1 MGDRIANVLTARLE
15 ELAAAAE
22 RSGAAAPAVA
32 RLLEAASVATMQAV
46 ALDART
52 VAAGDTSV
60 GAEEHRPVL
69 ADLREAA

>member
-1 MGDRIANVLTARLE
+1 MGDGIADVLTARLE
-15 ELAAAAE
+15 ELASAAE

-52 VAAGDTSV
+52 VAAGDTSAA
-60 GAEEHRPVL
+60 AETHRPVL
-69 ADLREAA
+69 SDLREAA

>member
-1 MGDRIANVLTARLE
+1 MLTARLDE
-15 ELAAAAE
+15 VAAAAV
-22 RSGAAAPAVA
+22 RSGATAPAVA

-60 GAEEHRPVL
+60 AAEKHSPVL
-69 ADLREAA
+69 AYLRDAA

>member
-1 MGDRIANVLTARLE
+1 MLTARLD
-15 ELAAAAE
+15 ELAAAAV
-22 RSGAAAPAVA
+22 RPGATAPAVA

-60 GAEEHRPVL
+60 AAEKHSPVL

>member
-1 MGDRIANVLTARLE
+1 MGDRLANVLTARLE

-22 RSGAAAPAVA
+22 RSGAAAPALA
-32 RLLEAASVATMQAV
+32 RLLEAASVATIQAV

-60 GAEEHRPVL
+60 AVETHRPVL

>member
-15 ELAAAAE
+15 ELAAAAV
-22 RSGAAAPAVA
+22 RSGATAPAVA

-52 VAAGDTSV
+52 VAADAWSV
-60 GAEEHRPVL
+60 AAERHRPVL

>member
-1 MGDRIANVLTARLE
+1 MGDRIATVLTARLE
-15 ELAAAAE
+15 VLAAAAE

-32 RLLEAASVATMQAV
+32 RLLEAASVATLQAV

-60 GAEEHRPVL
+60 AAEKHRPVL